1 MASSAVCAG
10 KAMEAQGNGV
20 TPSFLAPVLEM
31 HAGWGA
37 LPRTLGKSME
47 EKGLFPGMYIS
58 LSVQFHSPTGR
69 RPFTCQE
76 QPGEKTLNNFSLK
89 NTALGHLSD

>member
-10 KAMEAQGNGV
+10 KTTEARGNGV

-69 RPFTCQE
+69 PFTCQE